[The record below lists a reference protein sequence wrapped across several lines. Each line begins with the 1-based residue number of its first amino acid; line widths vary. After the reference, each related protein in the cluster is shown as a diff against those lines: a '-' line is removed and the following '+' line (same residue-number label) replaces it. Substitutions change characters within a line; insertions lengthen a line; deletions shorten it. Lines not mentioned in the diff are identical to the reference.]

1 MMSPGGAAPV
11 SHAYVQTNI
20 HLVFSTKERLKTI
33 SKQMQ
38 QRLWKYVTAI
48 GQQNGILVHDVG
60 GMEDHIHILLQL
72 PATLALAKAVYV
84 IKAYSSKWMGRRFA
98 WQKGYAAF
106 SVSASNVP
114 AVKKYI
120 QNQEQHHRKMGFD
133 QEIVALLEKHGME
146 YDPKYL
152 YG

>member
-1 MMSPGGAAPV
+1 MSH
-11 SHAYVQTNI
+11 SYVQNNI
-20 HLVFSTKERLKTI
+20 HLVFSTKERRKTI
-33 SKQMQ
+33 SQQMQ
-38 QRLWKYVTAI
+38 MRLWKYVAAV
-48 GQQNGILVHDVG
+48 GRQNGILIHQVG

-72 PATLALAKAVYV
+72 PAVLSLAKAVLV
-84 IKAYSSKWMGRRFA
+84 LKAYPSKWMGKKFA

-114 AVKKYI
+114 AVRKYI
-120 QNQEQHHRKMGFD
+120 QNQQHHHRKMGFD
-133 QEIVALLEKHGME
+133 QEIVALLEKHGVE

>member
-1 MMSPGGAAPV
+1 
-11 SHAYVQTNI
+11 
-20 HLVFSTKERLKTI
+20 
-33 SKQMQ
+33 
-38 QRLWKYVTAI
+38 
-48 GQQNGILVHDVG
+48 
-60 GMEDHIHILLQL
+60 
-72 PATLALAKAVYV
+72 
-84 IKAYSSKWMGRRFA
+84 MGKRFA

-152 YG
+152 FG

>member
-1 MMSPGGAAPV
+1 MSH
-11 SHAYVQTNI
+11 SYVQNNI
-20 HLVFSTKERLKTI
+20 HLVFSTKERRKTI

-38 QRLWKYVTAI
+38 MRLWKYVAAI
-48 GQQNGILVHDVG
+48 GRQNGILIHEVG

-72 PATLALAKAVYV
+72 PAVLALAKAVLV
-84 IKAYSSKWMGRRFA
+84 LKAYPSKWMGKKFA

-114 AVKKYI
+114 AVRKYI
-120 QNQEQHHRKMGFD
+120 QNQEHHHRKMGFD
-133 QEIVALLEKHGME
+133 QEIVALLEKHGVE